1 VWPKV
6 ILSDTLEMAH
16 GLQIE
21 DWDADGRLDV
31 AVANGYLSHPNRR
44 DS

>member
-1 VWPKV
+1 VNRGLWAFGSV
-6 ILSDTLEMAH
+6 MA
-16 GLQIE
+16 